1 MKRIRKERRKKPA
14 RRVQEE
20 EAWIRDLNNQ
30 LVRHNGKKMHE
41 PDGRCAYCGKVLW
54 PGTWHEMYDEFGQL
68 VKKCN
73 NERSCSRKRAKR
85 MGQEESFRR
94 ALRYFN
100 SHGTEGKWMDP

>member
-1 MKRIRKERRKKPA
+1 MKRIGKERRKKPA

-30 LVRHNGKKMHE
+30 LVKGNGKKRE

-54 PGTWHEMYDEFGQL
+54 PGTWHTMYDKFGQL

-73 NERSCSRKRAKR
+73 NERSCSRKRAQR

-100 SHGTEGKWMDP
+100 GHGNEGKWMDP